1 MNSKLALTAIVMFAV
16 IMGLGVMSPAMAAPG
31 NPNSKAT
38 TEVCHLFE
46 AVEDNPDTPEDETEP
61 AHWGVLHTSIKGA
74 TNGHV
79 NGHGDSLIGDETDPE
94 ADPPTIT
101 EADCLAQETPELVPE
116 TEV

>member
-1 MNSKLALTAIVMFAV
+1 MNSKLALTAIVMVAV

-46 AVEDNPDTPEDETEP
+46 AEEDNPDTPEDETEL
-61 AHWGVLHTSIKGA
+61 AHWGVLHTNNNGA

-79 NGHGDSLIGDETDPE
+79 NGHGDSLIGDETNPD

-101 EADCLAQETPELVPE
+101 VDDCGLLEIPEPVPE
-116 TEV
+116 TVV

>member
-1 MNSKLALTAIVMFAV
+1 MNSKLAITAIVMFAV

-46 AVEDNPDTPEDETEP
+46 AVEDNPDTQEDETEL
-61 AHWGVLHTSIKGA
+61 AHWGVLHTNNKGA

-79 NGHGDSLIGDETDPE
+79 NGHGDSLIGGNTDPD

-101 EADCLAQETPELVPE
+101 LDDCIAQEIPEPVLE

>member
-46 AVEDNPDTPEDETEP
+46 AVEDDPDTPEDETEP
-61 AHWGVLHTSIKGA
+61 ARWGVLHTNNKGA

-79 NGHGDSLIGDETDPE
+79 NGHGDSLIGDVTAPE

-101 EADCLAQETPELVPE
+101 EADCLAQEIPDPVTE

>member
-1 MNSKLALTAIVMFAV
+1 MNSKLALTAIVMVAV
-16 IMGLGVMSPAMAAPG
+16 VMGIASMAPAMAAPG

-46 AVEDNPDTPEDETEP
+46 AVEDDPDTPEVETEP
-61 AHWGVLHTSIKGA
+61 AHWGVLNTNNKGA

-79 NGHGDSLIGDETDPE
+79 NGHGDSLIGDATDPT

-101 EADCLAQETPELVPE
+101 EADCILQVIPV
-116 TEV
+116 V